1 MPRKKLTDEEKAQ
14 KKALAEAKKAAE
26 LEQAEKLKKRKT
38 ILDEVIAIAIL
49 ALGVFL
55 VLSMFTDSTGV
66 VGSGV
71 KKGLTAAFG
80 TAAYV
85 MPIFFILYGIMVFA
99 QKTSYLTLKNLICIV
114 VFFIFLA
121 TLLAQFTKLDG
132 GWVGN
137 NLNGL
142 ITAGLGSTGL
152 WIICIVGIIVTLLF
166 LIDTP
171 LSELFDNLKFKAKA
185 RAQVKEEQIQMK
197 LEQEALRKAEEEKK
211 AAEEAAKKAEE
222 QPQHP
227 VTSDVTKELPV
238 EEQPKLSDSAFP
250 SLNLD
255 AVNRFHEETIDSYD
269 EVAAITAELGTDDYE
284 SFVEDQFSE
293 NQKQILTYVNDDN
306 LFGTPER
313 KEGKGLEDTSHK
325 VTAAEVAEVQEQ
337 VTEDIK
343 KAIKKPARYTFP
355 PLDLLKKGSTAK
367 GSSDSALDEM
377 SELLENTLESFGV
390 LAKVV
395 DVTKGPAVTRF
406 EVQPAPGVKVSKISS
421 LQNDLALNMRAKS
434 LRIEAPIPGKA
445 AVGIEVSNES
455 ISVVALREILES
467 KAFKTHKS
475 KIAAAVGKSIAGE
488 AVICDIGAMPH
499 MLIAGS
505 TGSGKSV
512 CINSFLLSLLYRATP
527 DEVKLILID
536 PKVVELSVYNGLP
549 HLLIPVVT
557 EPAKASAALGWA
569 VAEMNERYN
578 KFAEVEVRDLAGY
591 NDFVK
596 ANGEPEKVM
605 PQIVIVIDELHDLM
619 LSAKNTVEDN
629 ISRLAAKARAAGMH
643 LIVAT
648 QRPSVDVITGVIK
661 NNIPSRIAFAVG
673 NQMDSRTILDEGG
686 AEHLLGKGDMLYAPQ
701 GISKP
706 VRVQGCLVTDNEV
719 KAVID
724 WVKKSN
730 AESEYN
736 ENVIQA
742 ISKAVPQP
750 GTSDA
755 DEEEEEMLRDAIEC
769 VVRAGEC
776 SVSMLQRRFRIGY
789 NHAARLVEVMEE
801 KGIIGPADGA
811 RKRKVNMS
819 LDEFMAMDAA
829 NSEIPE
835 EID

>member
-1 MPRKKLTDEEKAQ
+1 MPRKKLTEKEKAER
-14 KKALAEAKKAAE
+14 KALAEAKKAAE

-55 VLSMFTDSTGV
+55 VLSMFTVSTGV
-66 VGSGV
+66 VGAGV
-71 KKGLTAAFG
+71 KNGLTIAFG

-99 QKTSYLTLKNLICIV
+99 QKTSYLTFKTLICVV

-121 TLLAQFTKLDG
+121 TLLDQFTKLDG

-142 ITAGLGSTGL
+142 INAGLGPTGL

-171 LSELFDNLKFKAKA
+171 LSELFDNLKFKARA
-185 RAQVKEEQIQMK
+185 RAQVKEEQIQKK
-197 LEQEALRKAEEEKK
+197 LEEEALRKAEEEKK
-211 AAEEAAKKAEE
+211 LQDEAALKTTEE
-222 QPQHP
+222 PKHP
-227 VTSDVTKELPV
+227 VTVDVSQIMPS
-238 EEQPKLSDSAFP
+238 EEPKKPADTVMPALD
-250 SLNLD
+250 LD
-255 AVNRFHEETIDSYD
+255 AVARFAEEEKDLYD
-269 EVAAITAELGTDDYE
+269 EVDAISAELGNGDYE
-284 SFVEDQFSE
+284 SFLEDQFTE
-293 NQKQILTYVNDDN
+293 NQKKILTYVTDDS
-306 LFGTPER
+306 LFGTSE
-313 KEGKGLEDTSHK
+313 KKAGKGLEEPNHK
-325 VTAAEVAEVQEQ
+325 ITAADVAQVQEQ
-337 VTEDIK
+337 VSEDIK
-343 KAIKKPARYTFP
+343 KAIKKPVRYTFP
-355 PLDLLKKGSTAK
+355 PLDLLKKGSNSKAS
-367 GSSDSALDEM
+367 GDSDLEDM

-390 LAKVV
+390 QAKVV

-421 LQNDLALNMRAKS
+421 LQNDLALNLRAKS

-455 ISVVALREILES
+455 ISVVTLREILES

-578 KFAEVEVRDLAGY
+578 KFAEVEVRDLSGY

-596 ANGEPEKVM
+596 ANGESEKVM
-605 PQIVIVIDELHDLM
+605 PQVVIVIDELHDLM

-719 KAVID
+719 KSVID

-730 AESEYN
+730 SEGVYN

-742 ISKAVPQP
+742 ISKAVPQ
-750 GTSDA
+750 GGNSDSA
-755 DEEEEEMLRDAIEC
+755 DEEDDMLRDAIEC

-789 NHAARLVEVMEE
+789 NHAARLVEIMEE

-819 LDEFMAMDAA
+819 LDEFMAMDAE
-829 NSEIPE
+829 NSDVPE